1 MLGVVLILLAL
12 FIAFAC
18 GYGVRELISR
28 HRRAAARKEFLRRL
42 KMERAV
48 IHVLGD
54 VRPAD
59 FKKSY

>member
-42 KMERAV
+42 KMERV